1 MDENLQPGVDRPR
14 RGQYV
19 IAVIVITVL
28 SIVAYFWK
36 RGALG

>member
-14 RGQYV
+14 RGQYL

-28 SIVAYFWK
+28 SIVAYAWK
-36 RGALG
+36 RGAFG